1 MNIIEIT
8 GLILICIGFIFIIFG
23 TVALFRYKD
32 FYARM
37 LSSCIIDITGF
48 LTIIIGIIFYKGKE
62 IGVLKLIFLAVLYIL
77 LNSIS
82 SHVLARGAYLS
93 GEYIKEEK

>member
-1 MNIIEIT
+1 MTIFEIIGI
-8 GLILICIGFIFIIFG
+8 ILICIGFVFMIFG
-23 TVALFRYKD
+23 TIALFRYKD

-37 LSSCIIDITGF
+37 LSSCIIDVTGL
-48 LTIIIGIIFYKGKE
+48 LTIIIGIIFYRGRD
-62 IGVLKLIFLAVLYIL
+62 IGIFKLIFLAVLYIL

-93 GEYIKEEK
+93 GEYVKEEK